1 MRYNFKMYNFEK
13 LQPVSTRA
21 LVAYYP
27 GRAELC
33 WHAQSR
39 WCDKWGACRVHQLT
53 LRDTAWHVTRDSVWS
68 VVTLITPSSHAAK
81 HNNTSRSPRN
91 FKSVQLLSHCVQCY
105 CLLVTARLQCGGR
118 MVSVNTVMIPCCL
131 CWGMMSAAV
140 SRRDWWWFEWREAA
154 ACCGV
159 VVLRRA
165 VNWTSR
171 NLTRPGE
178 GPYYS
183 PFSLLKVPSSD
194 FTVKNLWRHCTK
206 QAFKQDEYTIKTEV
220 GLWWSLLTRAEND

>member
-1 MRYNFKMYNFEK
+1 MHRAGDVISEVRA
-13 LQPVSTRA
+13 VSTS
-21 LVAYYP
+21 
-27 GRAELC
+27 
-33 WHAQSR
+33 WHY
-39 WCDKWGACRVHQLT
+39 
-53 LRDTAWHVTRDSVWS
+53 VTRDTWHSVWS

-131 CWGMMSAAV
+131 CWGMMIAAV

-206 QAFKQDEYTIKTEV
+206 QAFKQNEYTIKTEV